1 MVETWDESDPSR
13 PKSMG
18 FVGSEDYIRLQ
29 FEEYIL
35 SLVSAVKY
43 HLFLEK
49 HNQNPNNGG
58 NSMLLP
64 DIGMAFLGYYAD
76 ETANSMLYGGADG
89 DPAGDFGMDWVDMWK
104 KTENFRVFM
113 KFTDSEL
120 FDLVPPKHVMAG
132 GLTMEDVQRRINQ

>member
-1 MVETWDESDPSR
+1 
-13 PKSMG
+13 MG

-49 HNQNPNNGG
+49 HHANPAGSSN
-58 NSMLLP
+58 MLLP
-64 DIGMAFLGYYAD
+64 DIGMAFLGYYLD
-76 ETANSMLYGGADG
+76 ETTNTYGYDRTDG
-89 DPAGDFGMDWVDMWK
+89 DPASDFGLDWVDMWK
-104 KTENFRVFM
+104 KTENFRMFQ